1 MKPSSP
7 RVAIRYT
14 AERSDRLLTAQD
26 LHVDPTVLGALA
38 RDGHL
43 RRVVQGVYVGASHPL
58 HPLIEGAAWTLR
70 RPHAVVG
77 LLTAAVYFD
86 LTDAFAR
93 GTWLLVPAG
102 TSAAVSRVDPVNIVQ
117 VVPWSVDP
125 EQDIENGIQALEVH
139 GVRVRVTGPD
149 RTTLD
154 LFKYPRRVSREFALD
169 ALRRR
174 VGSEDF
180 DKARFV
186 RLARRLDVWGKI
198 ELLVEG
204 LALR

>member
-1 MKPSSP
+1 MKPSSQ

-14 AERSDRLLTAQD
+14 AERSDRLLTAAD
-26 LHVDPTVLGALA
+26 LKVDPTVLGGLA
-38 RDGHL
+38 QDGHL
-43 RRVVQGVYVGASHPL
+43 RRIVQGVYVGASHPV

-70 RPHAVVG
+70 RPSAVLG
-77 LLTAAVYFD
+77 LMTAAVYFD

-102 TSAAVSRVDPVNIVQ
+102 TSAAASRVDPVNIVQ
-117 VVPWSVDP
+117 VVPWCVDP
-125 EQDIENGIQALEVH
+125 EQDIENGVVVLEVH
-139 GVRVRVTGPD
+139 GVRLRITGPD

-154 LFKYPRRVSREFALD
+154 LFKYPRRIPREYALES
-169 ALRRR
+169 LRRR
-174 VGSEDF
+174 VAADDF

-186 RLARRLDVWGKI
+186 RLALRLDVWARI